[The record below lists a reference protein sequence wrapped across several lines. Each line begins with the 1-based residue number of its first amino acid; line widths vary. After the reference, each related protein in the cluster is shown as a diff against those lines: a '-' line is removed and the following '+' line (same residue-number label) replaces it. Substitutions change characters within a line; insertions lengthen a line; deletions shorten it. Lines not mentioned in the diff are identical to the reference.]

1 VFLTERAL
9 LPKELALLS
18 AAAKRTLEDV

>member
-1 VFLTERAL
+1 VFLIERAL
-9 LPKELALLS
+9 LPKGPALLS